1 MHRTLALSLLLL
13 TGAPF
18 AAPAAEAPEPR
29 VQQIVMEDDHTRV
42 EELRVRGQAQKVT
55 VQNKNS
61 KLPGYEIVVGD
72 GGRDLS
78 PNASS
83 PRGAAGQ
90 RVWRLL
96 DF

>member
-1 MHRTLALSLLLL
+1 MHRTLALPALLLAVL
-13 TGAPF
+13 SPAH
-18 AAPAAEAPEPR
+18 AAETPDARIE
-29 VQQIVMEDDHTRV
+29 QIVVEDDHTRV

-61 KLPGYEIVVGD
+61 KLPSYEIIVGD
-72 GGRDLS
+72 GSRDLS
-78 PNASS
+78 PGANTS
-83 PRGAAGQ
+83 RGAAGQ